1 MNSYQITLFLEKD
14 TIYKI
19 SKVSAE
25 LLEKINE
32 LGEPILMPDNISAPR
47 EANIPLI
54 IFNKNPNVQVMMSFQ
69 TIIISIVEN
78 NEIDLLEKL
87 ADFMSTLNNNDIHS
101 NRLGYVKNSVL
112 NNEKIIEFKENTFK
126 RKENIGCKDFEFSCL
141 NEITINDI
149 NVNCWERYYTNSEIN
164 NNLNIIFD
172 VNTKA
177 MEKYNIDIEFINK
190 FIKES
195 DLYIDKEIFK

>member
-1 MNSYQITLFLEKD
+1 MNRYQITLFLEKD

-19 SKVSAE
+19 SKVSEE

-54 IFNKNPNVQVMMSFQ
+54 IFNKNPNVKVMMSFQ

-101 NRLGYVKNSVL
+101 NRLGYVKNSIL

-126 RKENIGCKDFEFSCL
+126 RKENIECKDFEFSCL

-195 DLYIDKEIFK
+195 DLYIDKKIFK

>member
-1 MNSYQITLFLEKD
+1 MNRYQITLFLEKD

-19 SKVSAE
+19 SKVSEE

-54 IFNKNPNVQVMMSFQ
+54 IFNKNPNVKVMMSFQ

-101 NRLGYVKNSVL
+101 NRLGYVKNSIL
-112 NNEKIIEFKENTFK
+112 NNEKIIEFKENAFK
-126 RKENIGCKDFEFSCL
+126 RKENIECKDFEFSCL

-195 DLYIDKEIFK
+195 DLYIDKKIFK

>member
-1 MNSYQITLFLEKD
+1 MNSYQITLFLEND

-54 IFNKNPNVQVMMSFQ
+54 IFNKNPNVQLMMSFQ
-69 TIIISIVEN
+69 TIVISIVEN
-78 NEIDLLEKL
+78 NEINLLGKL

-101 NRLGYVKNSVL
+101 NRFGYVKKSIL

-126 RKENIGCKDFEFSCL
+126 RKENIECKDFEFSCL
-141 NEITINDI
+141 NEITINNI

-177 MEKYNIDIEFINK
+177 MVKYDIDIEFIK
-190 FIKES
+190 RFIKES
-195 DLYIDKEIFK
+195 DLYIDKKIFK